1 MARTR
6 VVVSAPGMSRLRRV
20 VDERVLRPVTDAV
33 AEDAQRYVPVL
44 SGDLLS
50 TIHAE
55 HLEGEGRVHCGD
67 ISRGIDYHLYQEFG
81 TSKMAAQPYMRPAL
95 YKRRSVA

>member
-6 VVVSAPGMSRLRRV
+6 VVMYAPGLVHLRRV
-20 VDERVLRPVTDAV
+20 VDAELVHPVTDDV
-33 AEDAQRYVPVL
+33 AEDARRYVPVL
-44 SGDLLS
+44 SGDLLD

-67 ISRGIDYHLYQEFG
+67 IGRGIDYHLYQEFG
-81 TSKMAAQPYMRPAL
+81 TSRMQAQPYMRPAL
-95 YKRRSVA
+95 YKTRSVA

>member
-1 MARTR
+1 MPRTR
-6 VVVSAPGMSRLRRV
+6 VVMSAPGLVQLRRV

-33 AEDAQRYVPVL
+33 AEDARRYVPVL

-55 HLEGEGRVHCGD
+55 HLDGEGRVHCGD
-67 ISRGIDYHLYQEFG
+67 IERGIDYHLYQESG